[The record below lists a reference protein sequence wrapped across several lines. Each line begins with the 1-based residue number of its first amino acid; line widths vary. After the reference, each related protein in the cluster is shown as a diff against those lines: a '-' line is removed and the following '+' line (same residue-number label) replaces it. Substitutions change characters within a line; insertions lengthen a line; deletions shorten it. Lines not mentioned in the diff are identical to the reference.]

1 QAPGADLSV
10 GPLAADHRPAC
21 PDHAGDGD
29 LGLFRRPLAGGD
41 GAPVRRS
48 GGRRGLGGRELSR
61 RPLGPES
68 GADLGTRRAVDAA
81 VDRLPAR
88 SLPARRRTARRSG
101 TGRPHAGESPRL
113 AAGPEIGRASCR
125 EWWSVAGAP
134 VPVTTD

>member
-1 QAPGADLSV
+1 FFVQ
-10 GPLAADHRPAC
+10 
-21 PDHAGDGD
+21 AGDGIRD
-29 LGLFRRPLAGGD
+29 FHVTGVQTCALPI
-41 GAPVRRS
+41 
-48 GGRRGLGGRELSR
+48 LSR

-68 GADLGTRRAVDAA
+68 GADLGTRRAVDA
-81 VDRLPAR
+81 VVHRLPAR